1 MMSLS
6 MSNAQRRA
14 PVLVLSGLSIVMAL
28 GLAAC
33 GEIDQQAKIEKVYA
47 KKLDTRVYDGDKFK
61 GDKAKWEETMAQR
74 NRPQNESIKM
84 DGK

>member
-6 MSNAQRRA
+6 TANARKSPPA
-14 PVLVLSGLSIVMAL
+14 LVFGGLSCCLAL
-28 GLAAC
+28 ALAAC
-33 GEIDQQAKIEKVYA
+33 GEIDQQAKTDKVYA
-47 KKLDTRVYDGDKFK
+47 QKLDTRVYDGDKFK